1 MSKSKINTRKPVKY
15 GIVLLVVLLV
25 GYNSIYIKPLDKVAA
40 KSKNEFSPVAYAD
53 NFFNNDLLPSLEK
66 GIAYH
71 ELLQLLVENKDS
83 AFAIYGKS
91 LAVGN
96 ISYFLVKG
104 EGEVIDIHPDLIT
117 IRLAQTGETVVIAVE
132 YVYGNAVRDAS
143 GLIALHT
150 FNSTSDLNNV
160 SEALNNKIRKEVL
173 PPFLKIV
180 KKGDKIHFNG
190 AIELNKINLALNDI
204 EILPIQLQIIK

>member
-71 ELLQLLVENKDS
+71 ELLQLLDENKDS